1 MTLVT
6 SAGAVPTIASV
17 EGMNEKLAN
26 YYYCNATFVSGDG
39 KLFSAGHIYKISYI
53 GRSLEY
59 TDCGIVIDAVY
70 DNASSV
76 PSQLTAEE
84 VETAVSKDDMMKLSS
99 DLQTKILRGV

>member
-39 KLFSAGHIYKISYI
+39 KLFSAGHIYK
-53 GRSLEY
+53 
-59 TDCGIVIDAVY
+59 
-70 DNASSV
+70 
-76 PSQLTAEE
+76 
-84 VETAVSKDDMMKLSS
+84 
-99 DLQTKILRGV
+99 